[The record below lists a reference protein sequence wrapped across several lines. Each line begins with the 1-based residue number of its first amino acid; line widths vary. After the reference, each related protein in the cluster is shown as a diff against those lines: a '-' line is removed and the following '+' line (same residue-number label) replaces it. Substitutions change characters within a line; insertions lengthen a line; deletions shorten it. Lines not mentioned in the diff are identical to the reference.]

1 MSLRDARAD
10 DAAAVLRLN
19 QESVQYLSA
28 MDAPRL
34 ALLASQARYF
44 RVDEEDG
51 RVQAFLLGFREGSA
65 YDSPNYR
72 WFATRYPR
80 FLYIDRVV
88 IDAPARGRGLGRRF
102 YQDVFA
108 HARAEG
114 VPLVTCEIDSDPP
127 NPVSHR
133 FHAAWGFQEV
143 GSQIYGVASKRV
155 SLQVCPVGPPFA
167 TQALPARPTVQAP
180 DGSDVRVLPALAG
193 GGLAHFSLA
202 PGQVAG
208 AVMHRTVEEIWYVL
222 SGGGTMWRS
231 QHGVSAFTPLVPG
244 QSLTLPLGTQ
254 FQFRADA
261 HQPLAVVAVTMPP
274 WPGEGE
280 AVPVTGPWEPTAPAA
295 PGPAA

>member
-1 MSLRDARAD
+1 MLRDARPD

-19 QESVQYLSA
+19 HESVQYLSA

-34 ALLASQARYF
+34 ALLAAQASYF
-44 RVDEEDG
+44 RVDEEYG

-72 WFATRYPR
+72 WFAARYPR
-80 FLYIDRVV
+80 FLYIDRIV
-88 IDAPARGRGLGRRF
+88 IDAPARARGLGRRF
-102 YQDVFA
+102 YQDLFA
-108 HARAEG
+108 QARADG
-114 VPLVTCEIDSDPP
+114 VPRVTCEIDSDPP

-143 GSQIYGVASKRV
+143 GSQVYGVSHKRV
-155 SLQVCPVGPPFA
+155 SLQVCPVGPAFA
-167 TQALPARPTVQAP
+167 TQGLPAHPTVVAP
-180 DGSDVRVLPALAG
+180 DGSDVRVLAGLSG
-193 GGLAHFSLA
+193 GGMAHFSLA
-202 PGQVAG
+202 PGQVAA

-231 QHGVSAFTPLVPG
+231 QHGRSEITPLVPG
-244 QSLTLPLGTQ
+244 LSLTIPLGTQ
-254 FQFRADA
+254 FQFCADA

-280 AVPVTGPWEPTAPAA
+280 AVSVAGPWTPTP
-295 PGPAA
+295 PTSTGPAA